1 MDEQSGARATMHA
14 SLVSEALRDG
24 VRDYRYLLE
33 RGYSE
38 VAALKLVGDR
48 RQLDAAQ
55 RSMLYRG
62 VSPRAAAA
70 VRRAKLTT
78 ALRGFDIAIDGL
90 NVIYTMANY
99 LYGRPLFIADDGLL
113 RDAGEIHGHDP
124 APGPGP
130 TLGDRV
136 DEAVKLLLRDLG
148 DRSPRRVLVYLDE
161 QVSRSGELA
170 SRLRRGL
177 RDARLQG
184 DAQTLHSPDY
194 VLKRVTQGIIAT
206 SDSVIID
213 AARAL
218 VFDLARA
225 ALREAFG
232 AVFIDIGAL

>member
-1 MDEQSGARATMHA
+1 MDERSEPRTSMHA
-14 SLVSEALRDG
+14 SLVSEPLREG

-48 RQLDAAQ
+48 RQLDTAQ

-62 VSPRAAAA
+62 VATRAAAA
-70 VRRAKLTT
+70 ARRAKLTT
-78 ALRGFDIAIDGL
+78 SPQGLDITVDGL
-90 NVIYTMANY
+90 NVIYTIANY

-124 APGPGP
+124 PPSAGPAR
-130 TLGDRV
+130 GDRV
-136 DEAVKLLLRDLG
+136 EEAAGLFVSHLAS
-148 DRSPRRVLVYLDE
+148 RSPRRIVIYLDE

-170 SRLRRGL
+170 ARLRRGL
-177 RDARLQG
+177 GAARLQG

-194 VLKRVTQGIIAT
+194 ALKRVTEGIIAS
-206 SDSVIID
+206 SDSVIVD
-213 AARAL
+213 AASCL

-225 ALREAFG
+225 TLTAAFG